1 MCFLLY
7 PYIKSVINLFISL
20 KTFSSLSFSRDLLM
34 LLHSICTI
42 SNLDQSKLIF
52 TPPSI
57 N

>member
-20 KTFSSLSFSRDLLM
+20 KAFSSLCFSRDLLM
-34 LLHSICTI
+34 LLHSTRTI

-57 N
+57 T